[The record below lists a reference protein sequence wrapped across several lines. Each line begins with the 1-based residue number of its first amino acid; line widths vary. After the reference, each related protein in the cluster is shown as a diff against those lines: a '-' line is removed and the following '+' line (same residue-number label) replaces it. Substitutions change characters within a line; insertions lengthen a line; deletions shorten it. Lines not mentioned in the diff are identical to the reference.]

1 MIVYDETLST
11 LESYLPRDDDFR
23 GANLA
28 LARLQMTYNLPVEEL
43 MNGIVA
49 GRRTQPLSQ
58 RDVLDIG
65 LTAVSSNLPDDAIS
79 WLVAGLNHN
88 NSPLVDRQVF
98 YHGLARAHA
107 MVR

>member
-1 MIVYDETLST
+1 M
-11 LESYLPRDDDFR
+11 
-23 GANLA
+23 
-28 LARLQMTYNLPVEEL
+28 EEL
-43 MNGIVA
+43 INGIVA

-88 NSPLVDRQVF
+88 NSPLVDRQFF